1 MPAISPE
8 IYIDGQLTDFTAG
21 NLNKSGQTTA
31 GILSFTIP
39 GDDVSFRKLWNKE
52 VTFYLNKDDSYP
64 MFRGYVINTQL
75 NENTNVRIRATDA
88 LGFLTGRDR
97 ARVTLDDSNNI
108 DGYTI
113 GGALKRMIEMAHIT
127 KIGTDFLGDTNPITM
142 IERKRGSVF
151 ILDVINENINKVI
164 NTDSPEF
171 PLNNFLGVKD
181 DGEKSQLYFAVEK
194 NIETA
199 DPVTLF
205 DYNNIISFNVQ
216 NRDIPTII
224 TVQGENNNNVTFKH
238 DSAMVAFGEHFLN
251 VDNKNL
257 TSKAACLDFA
267 QELFLE
273 NLKAKYEYTL
283 ETFEGAYLE
292 ENDVIRIVDDS
303 TEVNGLFRIIGK
315 SIQFG
320 VNSYSLS
327 LTINKQPPIISQFLA

>member
-21 NLNKSGQTTA
+21 TLTKSGQTTA
-31 GILSFTIP
+31 GILAFTIP
-39 GDDVSFRKLWNKE
+39 GDDVSFRNLWNKE
-52 VTFYLNKDDSYP
+52 VTFYLNKNDPYP

-75 NENTNVRIRATDA
+75 NENVNVRIRATDA

-113 GGALKRMIEMAHIT
+113 GAALKRMLEMANIT
-127 KIGTDFLGDTNPITM
+127 KIGTDFLGDTNPVTM
-142 IERKRGSVF
+142 IEKKRGSVF
-151 ILDVINENINKVI
+151 ILDTINDSLNKVL
-164 NTDSPEF
+164 NTESTEF

-181 DGEKSQLYFAVEK
+181 DGQKSQLYFDTEA

-199 DPVTLF
+199 TPVKLF

-224 TVQGENNNNVTFKH
+224 TVQGNNVNATFKH
-238 DSAMVAFGEHFLN
+238 DSAVNAYGEHFLN
-251 VDNKNL
+251 VNNNEL
-257 TSKAACLDFA
+257 TSNAACLNFA
-267 QELFLE
+267 QQLFLE
-273 NLKAKYEYTL
+273 NIKAKYEYTL
-283 ETFEGAYLE
+283 DTYDGAYLE
-292 ENDVIRIVDDS
+292 ENDVIRIIDDS
-303 TEVNGLFRIIGK
+303 TEVNGVFRIIGK
-315 SIQFG
+315 TLKFG
-320 VNSYSLS
+320 ASQYSVS